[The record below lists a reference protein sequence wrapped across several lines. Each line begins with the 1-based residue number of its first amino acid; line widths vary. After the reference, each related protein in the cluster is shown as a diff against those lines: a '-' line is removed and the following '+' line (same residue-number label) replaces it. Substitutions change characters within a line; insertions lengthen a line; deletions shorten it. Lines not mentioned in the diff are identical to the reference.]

1 MVYNKVICK
10 RKSGQHGHSGAAKW
24 RNHMMK
30 VFRSGRAQQGASY
43 TLGKAMRDAKR
54 TYH

>member
-10 RKSGQHGHSGAAKW
+10 RKSGHGGAARW
-24 RNHMMK
+24 RTHMMK